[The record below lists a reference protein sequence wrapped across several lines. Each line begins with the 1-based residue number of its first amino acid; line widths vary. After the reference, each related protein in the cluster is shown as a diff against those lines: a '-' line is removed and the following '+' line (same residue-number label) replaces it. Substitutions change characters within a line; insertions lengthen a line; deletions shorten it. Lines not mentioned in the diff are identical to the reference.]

1 MLPHTLSFISWP
13 GSIFSLLWLTAQHFC
28 FAKNQTH
35 SGRVLPLGLY
45 CNGSWIH
52 HWLIFLLTR
61 KLGNVFLACVWA
73 QVISDVLYWCLEM
86 GVNVVILPG
95 YPSLPSPLQTL
106 ACAIIAVNS
115 LFLLHCLKH
124 PTVPS
129 LLQSRSRS
137 RSRSRSCWLSS
148 DKMAGMEQKKIPFPK
163 SPCSED
169 LWVKRSRGSLPHYV
183 HRRSNPP
190 ISYF

>member
-1 MLPHTLSFISWP
+1 MLSHTLTYPLSFISWP
-13 GSIFSLLWLTAQHFC
+13 GSIFSLLWLTAQPFC
-28 FAKNQTH
+28 YAKNQTH
-35 SGRVLPLGLY
+35 SSRVLPLGIY

-52 HWLIFLLTR
+52 QWLIFLLTR

-95 YPSLPSPLQTL
+95 YPSLPSPLQIL

-124 PTVPS
+124 PTLPS

-137 RSRSRSCWLSS
+137 GSRSFWLSS
-148 DKMAGMEQKKIPFPK
+148 DKMAETEQTKKIPL
-163 SPCSED
+163 SQI
-169 LWVKRSRGSLPHYV
+169 SLQWG
-183 HRRSNPP
+183 
-190 ISYF
+190 FMG